1 MKCNLW
7 SVYIFTGIPSYG
19 TSGSVEVQKMSL
31 MECFENVFNAYY
43 ERNMRDFLDRRFSY
57 DIKKMTV
64 KDIFDAV
71 GNKTIFIPFS
81 VSVDKK
87 EVIKYLDAGF
97 SVAFIKATEF
107 KQMQKAYKEYV

>member
-1 MKCNLW
+1 MKYN
-7 SVYIFTGIPSYG
+7 VYIFTGISNYG

-43 ERNMRDFLDRRFSY
+43 ERNMRDFLARSFSY
-57 DIKKMTV
+57 DIKEMTV

-71 GNKTIFIPFS
+71 GNKTVFIPFS
-81 VSVDKK
+81 DSVCRE

-97 SVAFIKATEF
+97 SVLFMKTTEF